1 MHSAEYFITAN
12 TNYIKHGVTKMV
24 TQKETKME
32 KENVTKN
39 VLSNENGFTF
49 VEMMGV
55 IVVMLI
61 GIGVAVAGV
70 NSLMGSSKL
79 SNAQTEITT
88 VVMKTKQ
95 AFANSPTTTGLTNDV
110 AESLGI
116 FPDNIKANKQNPWG
130 GDYTLAPAADPTRFT
145 LTVDGVP
152 QDRCSGLALFQKGGF
167 EEVKINA
174 ASLTQATAT
183 AVTAA
188 TACSLDSNTLVYT
201 VLK

>member
-1 MHSAEYFITAN
+1 M
-12 TNYIKHGVTKMV
+12 KM
-24 TQKETKME
+24 KKIL
-32 KENVTKN
+32 KN
-39 VLSNENGFTF
+39 QAGFTF

-79 SNAQTEITT
+79 ANAQTEITT
-88 VVMKTKQ
+88 IIMKTKQ
-95 AFANSPTTTGLTNDV
+95 AFANSATTTGLTNTI

-116 FPDNIKANKQNPWG
+116 FPDNIKSTKQNPWG
-130 GDYTLAPAADPTRFT
+130 GAYTLAPATDVTRFT
-145 LTVDGVP
+145 LTVTDIP

-167 EEVKINA
+167 ESIKINTA
-174 ASLTQATAT
+174 TLDADTAT

-188 TACSLDSNTLVYT
+188 TACSLADNTIMYT
-201 VLK
+201 VIK

>member
-1 MHSAEYFITAN
+1 MKLKKAL
-12 TNYIKHGVTKMV
+12 
-24 TQKETKME
+24 
-32 KENVTKN
+32 KN
-39 VLSNENGFTF
+39 QEGFTF

-79 SNAQTEITT
+79 SNAQSEITT
-88 VVMKTKQ
+88 IIMKTKQ
-95 AFANSPTTTGLTNDV
+95 AFANSPTTTGLTNVV

-116 FPDNIKANKQNPWG
+116 YPDNIKISKQNPWG
-130 GDYTLAPAADPTRFT
+130 GAYTLAAATVPTRFL
-145 LTVDGVP
+145 LTVAGIP

-167 EEVKINA
+167 ESIKINA
-174 ASLTQATAT
+174 TVLNQDTAT

-188 TACSLDSNTLVYT
+188 TACSLDSNTIEYT

>member
-12 TNYIKHGVTKMV
+12 TNYIKHGVTKM
-24 TQKETKME
+24 E
-32 KENVTKN
+32 TKN
-39 VLSNENGFTF
+39 VLKNQDGFTF

-95 AFANSPTTTGLTNDV
+95 AFANSPTTTGLTNTV

-116 FPDNIKANKQNPWG
+116 YPDNIKATKQNPWG
-130 GDYTLAPAADPTRFT
+130 GAYTLAPAADPTRFT
-145 LTVDGVP
+145 LTVAGVP
-152 QDRCSGLALFQKGGF
+152 QNHCSGLALFQKGGF
-167 EEVKINA
+167 ETIQINA
-174 ASLTQATAT
+174 ATLSQSTAT

-188 TACSLDSNTLVYT
+188 TACSLASNTLIYT

>member
-12 TNYIKHGVTKMV
+12 TNYIKHGVMKM
-24 TQKETKME
+24 KKGM
-32 KENVTKN
+32 VTKN

-79 SNAQTEITT
+79 ANAQTEITT

-95 AFANSPTTTGLTNDV
+95 AFANSPTTTGLTNTV

-130 GDYTLAPAADPTRFT
+130 GDYTLAPATDPTRFT
-145 LTVDGVP
+145 LTVGGVP

-167 EEVKINA
+167 EEVKINDDV
-174 ASLTQATAT
+174 LTQATAT
-183 AVTAA
+183 AVSAA
-188 TACSLDSNTLVYT
+188 TACTLASNTLIYT